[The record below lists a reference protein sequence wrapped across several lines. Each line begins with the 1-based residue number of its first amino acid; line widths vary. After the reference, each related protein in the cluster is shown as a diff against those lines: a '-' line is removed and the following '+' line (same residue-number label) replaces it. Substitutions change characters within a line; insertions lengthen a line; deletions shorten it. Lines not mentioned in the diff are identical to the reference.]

1 MSDFVTPWTA
11 AHQAPLSMGFSKQE
25 YWSGVPLPSPSSSL
39 VDGNKT
45 HFIVMIS
52 SDNNKAGEGNSYEDL
67 CVPSLA
73 P

>member
-1 MSDFVTPWTA
+1 MDGDRIIVD
-11 AHQAPLSMGFSKQE
+11 GN
-25 YWSGVPLPSPSSSL
+25 SSSL

-45 HFIVMIS
+45 HFIVTIS

-73 P
+73 T

>member
-1 MSDFVTPWTA
+1 MDGDGIVVDGS
-11 AHQAPLSMGFSKQE
+11 
-25 YWSGVPLPSPSSSL
+25 SSSL

-52 SDNNKAGEGNSYEDL
+52 SDNKTGEGNSFEDL